1 MAAESEHKQLKIGSP
16 QWVDGKVQRYLDS
29 GDYDSSFANWPGDNY
44 VDVAKKASQRL
55 RTALVEETLRRAN
68 GCGGQVTVPDDLR
81 AWTRNKLSPMISG
94 LFPAD
99 ERSIVLD
106 TLGRSVV
113 FLTPQNIAAVL
124 LQQRWLS
131 TAWNV
136 ANAYLYSVG
145 APALVQEACHI
156 VGLSEETTCYV
167 TMSYFQE
174 TDPFA
179 DFVVH
184 EAAHV
189 FHNCKRATLGLGES
203 SRREYLLNID
213 YAKRETFAHA
223 CEAYS
228 RISSIAAGVKQRQE
242 TLERHAEGYL
252 PPDNRVDRD
261 EYLDILGEAVQCRNG
276 WKRILRRCVDGRI
289 SQETGPCQIRLPS
302 RRG

>member
-1 MAAESEHKQLKIGSP
+1 MTAESDHEQLVIGAP
-16 QWVDGKVQRYLDS
+16 QWVDGEVQRYLDS

-68 GCGGQVTVPDDLR
+68 GRGGQVTVPDDLR

-99 ERSIVLD
+99 ERSVVLD
-106 TLGRSVV
+106 TLSRSVV
-113 FLTPQNIAAVL
+113 FLTPQNIASVL
-124 LQQRWLS
+124 MEQRWPS
-131 TAWNV
+131 TAWNL
-136 ANAYLYSVG
+136 ANVYLYSVD
-145 APALVQEACHI
+145 APALAQDACHI

-167 TMSYFQE
+167 SMSYFQE

-189 FHNCKRATLGLGES
+189 FHNCKRTTVGLDE
-203 SRREYLLNID
+203 SRRKEYLLSID
-213 YAKRETFAHA
+213 YSRRETFAYA

-228 RISSIAAGVKQRQE
+228 CITSMAAEPRHRQDA
-242 TLERHAEGYL
+242 LERHAEASL
-252 PPDNRVDRD
+252 PPDQRVDHE
-261 EYLDILGEAVQCRNG
+261 EYLDVLRDAVRARNG
-276 WKRILRRCVDGRI
+276 WQRILKRCAPVYGR
-289 SQETGPCQIRLPS
+289 
-302 RRG
+302 